1 MPFSRGERVKVAP
14 RDTSWAGIFPA
25 ICTTFTPD
33 GALDLEA
40 QRAVVHFVLAG
51 GADGIVCFGLAGEVN
66 KLTPDERKRLATV
79 ILAEVDGRVPV
90 LLGVGTEAVHTS
102 IDLARFAE
110 AAGASGIVVPPPITA
125 HLPGDELVPYFCAIA
140 AATTLPVVIQDAP
153 AYLGIGSSP
162 AAIRKCAEA
171 QPNIRYVKVETGPE
185 GTARWVSELSPRIGV
200 FTGGAGLNLLD
211 DLRVGAVGN
220 VPGTELTDLLVAIY
234 RARRQGR
241 LAAAE
246 ASFRRLLPYLVFSLQ
261 DIDHYNACTKEI
273 LLRRGILA
281 LAGLRQPAPRL
292 SPLALELLDA
302 HAAELALSGSASPAL
317 ASGS

>member
-1 MPFSRGERVKVAP
+1 MRE
-14 RDTSWAGIFPA
+14 TSWTGILPA
-25 ICTTFTPD
+25 ICTTFAPD

-40 QRAVVHFVLAG
+40 QRAVVRFVLAG

-79 ILAEVDGRVPV
+79 ILDEVKGRVPV
-90 LLGVGTEAVHTS
+90 LLGVGTEAIHTS

-110 AAGASGIVVPPPITA
+110 AAGAAGIVVPPPITS
-125 HLPGDELVPYFCAIA
+125 HLAGDELVPYFCAIA
-140 AATTLPVVIQDAP
+140 AATTLSVVIQDAP
-153 AYLGIGSSP
+153 AYLGIGCSP
-162 AAIRKCAEA
+162 AAIRTCAEA
-171 QPNIRYVKVETGPE
+171 QPNIRYVKIETGPE

-211 DLRVGAVGN
+211 DLRLGAVGN
-220 VPGTELTDLLVAIY
+220 VPGTELTDLLVGIW
-234 RARRQGR
+234 RSRREGR
-241 LAAAE
+241 HAAAE

-273 LLRRGILA
+273 LVRRGVLRQ
-281 LAGLRQPAPRL
+281 AGLRQPAPRL

-302 HAAELALSGSASPAL
+302 HAAELAFPAPAAAAV

>member
-1 MPFSRGERVKVAP
+1 MREENW
-14 RDTSWAGIFPA
+14 TGILPA

-40 QRAVVHFVLAG
+40 QRAVVRFVLGG
-51 GADGIVCFGLAGEVN
+51 GADGIICFGLAGEVN
-66 KLTPDERKRLATV
+66 KLTPDERKRLATA
-79 ILAEVDGRVPV
+79 ILDQVNGRVPV
-90 LLGVGTEAVHTS
+90 LLGVGSEAIHTS

-110 AAGASGIVVPPPITA
+110 AAGAAGIVVPPPTTS
-125 HLPGDELVPYFCAIA
+125 HLQGDDLVPYFCAIA
-140 AATTLPVVIQDAP
+140 EATTLPVVIQDAP
-153 AYLGIGSSP
+153 AYLGIGCSP
-162 AAIRKCAEA
+162 ATIRKCAEA

-185 GTARWVSELSPRIGV
+185 GTARWVSELSPQIGV

-220 VPGTELTDLLVAIY
+220 VPGTELTDLLVAVW
-234 RARRQGR
+234 RAHREGR
-241 LAAAE
+241 HGAAQ

-273 LLRRGILA
+273 LVRRGVLRH
-281 LAGLRQPAPRL
+281 AGLRQPAPRL

-302 HAAELALSGSASPAL
+302 HAAELAFPAPASAAL
-317 ASGS
+317 AAGS